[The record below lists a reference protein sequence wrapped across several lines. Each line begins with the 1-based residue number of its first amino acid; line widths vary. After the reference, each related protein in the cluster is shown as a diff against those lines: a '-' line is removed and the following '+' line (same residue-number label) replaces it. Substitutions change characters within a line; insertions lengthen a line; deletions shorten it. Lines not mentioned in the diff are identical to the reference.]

1 MVRLLAALNGSD
13 LKARLKYYSN
23 LQNGRRRDRNS
34 VTGTPVDKAFHHR
47 TAKHLRRLLAMA
59 ARFREAVRLSQG
71 SLDAAFKAYDT
82 NNDGFLSP
90 AELEVVRLTMGPGG
104 GGGHLRA
111 PGVRCGPAPHPCVLL
126 LAACARWCA
135 EGPHRHCWT

>member
-90 AELEVVRLTMGPGG
+90 AELEVVRHARGCGRMSPARVRLTAA
-104 GGGHLRA
+104 HSRL
-111 PGVRCGPAPHPCVLL
+111 PAPL
-126 LAACARWCA
+126 
-135 EGPHRHCWT
+135 HRRCWT